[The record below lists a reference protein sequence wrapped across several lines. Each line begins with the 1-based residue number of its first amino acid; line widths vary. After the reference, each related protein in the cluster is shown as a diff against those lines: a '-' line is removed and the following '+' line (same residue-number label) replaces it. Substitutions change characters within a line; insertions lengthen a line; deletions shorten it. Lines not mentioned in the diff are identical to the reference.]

1 MAKQCMPLEN
11 CSGAAVLGGEI
22 PQLRP
27 LVFSDDSKYTTFT
40 LTPNSI

>member
-1 MAKQCMPLEN
+1 MAKQCMPFED
-11 CSGAAVLGGEI
+11 CSGSAVLGGEI

-27 LVFSDDSKYTTFT
+27 PAFSDDPKYNTFT

>member
-1 MAKQCMPLEN
+1 MAKQCMPFED
-11 CSGAAVLGGEI
+11 CSGSGVLGGET

-27 LVFSDDSKYTTFT
+27 LAFSGAPKYTTFT

>member
-1 MAKQCMPLEN
+1 MAKQYMPLED
-11 CSGAAVLGGEI
+11 CSGSAVLGGEI

-27 LVFSDDSKYTTFT
+27 PAFSDDPKYTTFT